1 MSYLHHVLW
10 GKVKLEHLTEVLD
23 EVRLRRELPEQLVRH
38 HRALLGV
45 RVGLHEDNV
54 VVVVAHI

>member
-10 GKVKLEHLTEVLD
+10 GKVKLEHFAEVLD
-23 EVRLRRELPEQLVRH
+23 EVRLRGELTKQLVRH

-45 RVGLHEDNV
+45 WVALHEDNV
-54 VVVVAHI
+54 VAIVVHI